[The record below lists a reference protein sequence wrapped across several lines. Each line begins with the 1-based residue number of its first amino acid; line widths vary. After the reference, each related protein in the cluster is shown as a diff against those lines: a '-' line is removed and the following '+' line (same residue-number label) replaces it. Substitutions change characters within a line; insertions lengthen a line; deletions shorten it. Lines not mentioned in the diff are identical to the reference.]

1 MNHQLFVTRRE
12 NKMKQKDVAKMI
24 GIHPQ
29 SYHLK
34 ESGKRQFTIEEGL
47 RLAKLFNCTLD
58 YLFGEENKKCIGST
72 NTQVS

>member
-1 MNHQLFVTRRE
+1 MIQQLYVIRRE
-12 NKMKQKDVAKMI
+12 NRLKQKDVAKRI

-47 RLAKLFNCTLD
+47 KLARLFNCTLD
-58 YLFGEENKKCIGST
+58 DLFGEGGDHHVT
-72 NTQVS
+72 N

>member
-1 MNHQLFVTRRE
+1 MTQKLYVARRE
-12 NKMKQKDVAKMI
+12 NRMKQKDVAKKI

-47 RLAKLFNCTLD
+47 RLARLFNCTLND
-58 YLFGEENKKCIGST
+58 LFGKEEKDAS
-72 NTQVS
+72 

>member
-1 MNHQLFVTRRE
+1 MNHKLYVMRRE
-12 NKMKQKDVAKMI
+12 NRLKQKDVAKKI

-47 RLAKLFNCTLD
+47 KLARLFNCTLD
-58 YLFGEENKKCIGST
+58 DLFGEGGDHHVAN
-72 NTQVS
+72 

>member
-1 MNHQLFVTRRE
+1 MNHKLYVMRRE
-12 NKMKQKDVAKMI
+12 NRLKQKDVAKRI

-47 RLAKLFNCTLD
+47 KLARLFDCTLD
-58 YLFGEENKKCIGST
+58 ELFGKGG
-72 NTQVS
+72 

>member
-1 MNHQLFVTRRE
+1 MLHTQLYVIRRE
-12 NKMKQKDVAKMI
+12 NRLKQKDVAKRI

-47 RLAKLFNCTLD
+47 KLARLFDCTLD
-58 YLFGEENKKCIGST
+58 ELFGKGG
-72 NTQVS
+72 

>member
-1 MNHQLFVTRRE
+1 MTYGLYVKRRE
-12 NKMKQKDVAKMI
+12 NKLKQEDVAKMI
-24 GIHPQ
+24 GIHKQ

-58 YLFGEENKKCIGST
+58 DLFGGKKNAS
-72 NTQVS
+72 